1 MEHLVPRV
9 DIGNPHCILDTESYL
24 GYATV
29 ANGDD
34 MLDVQ
39 GLSKAYGSRQAL
51 DSVDLEVAAGEITAL
66 LGRNGAG
73 KTTLVSIVAGLRSPD
88 AGRVVIGGID
98 ARAEPRRARATLGLA
113 PQETGVYPTLSCRD
127 NLRLFAGLAELGRR
141 EARAAIDE
149 LAESLGLTELL
160 DRRAK
165 ELSGGERRRLHTAI
179 ALISRPALVLLDEPT
194 VGADVQTRSQLLR
207 VVRDLARDGAA
218 VVYSTHYFPEV
229 AELDASVAILER
241 GRMLA
246 RGSIGAVIADH
257 SVGTVEL
264 MFSGPA
270 PDLARLAPN
279 DSVSTSG
286 PRVLIKTHDPATVS
300 ATILAGLGTHAV
312 NLRDLK
318 VSQPSLETAF
328 RQLTEDPRPHRSEVV
343 ADVA

>member
-1 MEHLVPRV
+1 
-9 DIGNPHCILDTESYL
+9 
-24 GYATV
+24 
-29 ANGDD
+29 

-51 DSVDLEVAAGEITAL
+51 DAVNLEVAAGEITAL

-73 KTTLVSIVAGLRSPD
+73 KTTLVSIVAGLRSAD
-88 AGRVVIGGID
+88 SGRVVIGGID
-98 ARAEPRRARATLGLA
+98 ALAEPRRARANLGLA
-113 PQETGVYPTLSCRD
+113 PQDTGVYPTLSCRD
-127 NLRLFAGLAELGRR
+127 NLRFFTGLAGLGRR

-179 ALISRPALVLLDEPT
+179 ALVGRPALVLLDEPT

-207 VVRDLARDGAA
+207 VVRDLARNGAA

-241 GRMLA
+241 GRVLA
-246 RGSIGAVIADH
+246 RGNIDEVIAEH
-257 SVGTVEL
+257 SVGAVEL
-264 MFSGPA
+264 VFAGPA
-270 PDLARLAPN
+270 PDLARMAP
-279 DSVSTSG
+279 SGAVTTSG
-286 PRVLIKTHDPATVS
+286 PRVRIRTNDPATVT
-300 ATILAGLGTHAV
+300 ATILAGLDAHAV
-312 NLRDLK
+312 NLRGLT
-318 VSQPSLETAF
+318 VSQPSLEAAF
-328 RQLTEDPRPHRSEVV
+328 LQLIEAPCRTPTEEV